1 MNIENIR
8 VKSFGALQNL
18 ELEGLSSGLNVVVGA
33 NGAGKST
40 LVECIKRV
48 CFGYRRYYF
57 QPKGAEPDVT
67 IEFDSGAK
75 VRRVGR
81 EREGDLGEGWVGLNL
96 FENVYLNDLKSS
108 LESQQTGILAPEFI
122 NQSGQIQAT
131 FERLA
136 KASASLSRPRAESV
150 IGYLEMELEK
160 ISRQID
166 RADAELK
173 TLPQLE
179 TNAIMR
185 GIDGPRV
192 PWELDDTLRA
202 LAGVVERIAESDG
215 DMVEHLE
222 KFAALRA
229 DAAALEEE
237 MNALD
242 REKIELDAKIDR
254 IRRSSDLAYFK
265 FGEAIVGAELQ
276 EHREEL
282 LVLETAREL
291 LSCALD
297 AADNEPS
304 QHDWISRLLYRLEVA
319 RGYTKKGKRGLFLV
333 DSLLDLL
340 DDQNLE
346 DVVGR
351 LSDAAKDLQVLV
363 LTSQSRTLEAF
374 RSEEN
379 LKVFELP

>member
-1 MNIENIR
+1 MNIKNIR

-18 ELEGLSSGLNVVVGA
+18 EVEGLSAGLNVVVGA

-48 CFGYRRYYF
+48 CFGYRCYYIP
-57 QPKGAEPDVT
+57 PKDAVPDAT
-67 IEFDSGAK
+67 IEFDSG
-75 VRRVGR
+75 
-81 EREGDLGEGWVGLNL
+81 GDWVGLET
-96 FENVYLNDLKSS
+96 FKNVYLNDLKFS
-108 LESQQTGILAPEFI
+108 LESQHTGILAPEFI

-160 ISRQID
+160 ISRHID
-166 RADAELK
+166 RAEAELK

-192 PWELDDTLRA
+192 PWELDDTMRA

-222 KFAALRA
+222 KFVALRA

-242 REKIELDAKIDR
+242 YEKIELDAKIDR

-276 EHREEL
+276 EYREEL

-297 AADNEPS
+297 AADHGPS

-319 RGYTKKGKRGLFLV
+319 RGYTRHGKHGVFVV

-346 DVVGR
+346 VVVGR
-351 LSDAAKDLQVLV
+351 LSDAAKDLQIMV

-374 RSEEN
+374 RSEQN